1 MEFLP
6 ITSAEDYRVQEI
18 YSSYIST
25 FPVDEQRDKKQ
36 FVDLFS
42 NPQVKI
48 MSVAHESKAVGYLI
62 LWELSTFVF
71 VEHFEVFESF
81 RSKKLGSYIISH
93 LLENYPKIILE
104 IEPEDLGEDAKRRY
118 SFYQRNS
125 FSLIDKT
132 HVQPS
137 YGEGK
142 KSLNLWLLANYS
154 PENVEDCKKEI
165 GDTVYLKI

>member
-25 FPVDEQRDKKQ
+25 FPVDEQRDKQQ
-36 FVDLFS
+36 FLDLFS
-42 NPQVKI
+42 NPKVRF
-48 MSVAHESKAVGYLI
+48 MSVEHEAEPIGYLI
-62 LWELSTFVF
+62 LWELSSFVF
-71 VEHFEVFESF
+71 VEHFEVFEAF
-81 RSKKLGSYIISH
+81 RSKKLGSHIIGH

-104 IEPEDLGEDAKRRY
+104 IEPEDLNEDAKRRY

-125 FSLIDKT
+125 FSLIDTT

-142 KSLNLWLLANYS
+142 QSLNLWLLANYS
-154 PENVEDCKKEI
+154 PDNVEELKKEI
-165 GDTVYLKI
+165 CDIVYS